1 MCIRFGHPTKKNEL
15 VWGSPWE
22 AAMAGVGASMGAHGE
37 LTGEG
42 KEGEGEGGEG
52 GAPRGR
58 SMGRGRAAG
67 GVPWG
72 GWALFPCSCCCYVL
86 SACCAWETGR
96 RKERKKKR
104 KEKKRKKEKNKEI
117 FRKIKDNL
125 WSWSKNIFVQKVI
138 GLIINK

>member
-1 MCIRFGHPTKKNEL
+1 MCIRFGHHTKKNEL

-72 GWALFPCSCCCYVL
+72 GTVSLLVLLLRSLCLPCV
-86 SACCAWETGR
+86 R
-96 RKERKKKR
+96 NRKEKGEEKEKEGKEKKKR
-104 KEKKRKKEKNKEI
+104 KNKEI
-117 FRKIKDNL
+117 FWKIKDNL
-125 WSWSKNIFVQKVI
+125 WSWSKNIFVQKSYRS
-138 GLIINK
+138 NYK